1 MVSVLH
7 GFIGVLHE
15 IEEGLFAQAFVERN
29 EWKSVG
35 VVALQEHGFARLLC
49 ARRLLASKAIRDNL
63 QDAIEQSNQIRGM
76 RFGVQRTS
84 EIQKLGD
91 ERTEAVDLSR
101 NVSG

>member
-7 GFIGVLHE
+7 GFIGVLDE

-29 EWKSVG
+29 ERKSAG
-35 VVALQEHGFARLLC
+35 VVALYEHGFARLLC

-63 QDAIEQSNQIRGM
+63 QDAIEKRDQVCGM
-76 RFGVQRTS
+76 RFGMKRTS

-91 ERTEAVDLSR
+91 EITEPVDFGR
-101 NVSG
+101 NVSS